1 MLKLGIVGVGGIAG
15 LHIDNILTGKCP
27 DIEIAALADRRECR
41 REWAAEKVPGAK
53 IFSEGSDLIKSGVCE
68 AVLIAVPHYQ
78 HPELTILALQNN
90 LHVLCEKPA
99 GVYTLQVREMIAE
112 ADKHPELTFGLM
124 FNQRTNCVYRKIKQ
138 MVENGTIG
146 QLKRVNWIVTDWYRT
161 QFYYDS
167 GDWRATWAGEG
178 GGCCSIRT
186 HTSLI
191 YFSGCSVCLL
201 RFMPSAMRASGMT

>member
-1 MLKLGIVGVGGIAG
+1 MLKLGIVGVGGIAS

-99 GVYTLQVREMIAE
+99 G
-112 ADKHPELTFGLM
+112 
-124 FNQRTNCVYRKIKQ
+124 CVH
-138 MVENGTIG
+138 
-146 QLKRVNWIVTDWYRT
+146 L
-161 QFYYDS
+161 
-167 GDWRATWAGEG
+167 AGEG
-178 GGCCSIRT
+178 NDCRGG
-186 HTSLI
+186 
-191 YFSGCSVCLL
+191 
-201 RFMPSAMRASGMT
+201 